1 MVLVAV
7 RAGDR
12 IDHDVIMGMGLV
24 QMGPDDDLIIIAE
37 QTPRKL
43 APDLMSLLRRDLA
56 GGKGLDEM
64 IAEDAAR
71 LAEFL
76 LGFPHDIKGGFSRL
90 AVQGGYK
97 ADRAGFH
104 KICRITD
111 FLVQLCL
118 FSVDGV
124 LHAVV
129 QPCADGEYLGVCH
142 ITAAPR
148 CSRSFPAPP

>member
-1 MVLVAV
+1 
-7 RAGDR
+7 
-12 IDHDVIMGMGLV
+12 MG
-24 QMGPDDDLIIIAE
+24 
-37 QTPRKL
+37 
-43 APDLMSLLRRDLA
+43 LLRRHLT
-56 GGKGLDEM
+56 GGKGLNEV

-90 AVQGGYK
+90 AVQSGYK

-118 FSVDGV
+118 FSVDGIFHSV
-124 LHAVV
+124 I
-129 QPCADGEYLGVCH
+129 QPCTNGKNFRVRH
-142 ITAAPR
+142 IKAAP
-148 CSRSFPAPP
+148 

>member
-1 MVLVAV
+1 
-7 RAGDR
+7 
-12 IDHDVIMGMGLV
+12 
-24 QMGPDDDLIIIAE
+24 
-37 QTPRKL
+37 
-43 APDLMSLLRRDLA
+43 
-56 GGKGLDEM
+56 M

-90 AVQGGYK
+90 AVQSSYK
-97 ADRAGFH
+97 AHGIGFLWVSGV
-104 KICRITD
+104 D
-111 FLVQLCL
+111 DPLVQLGL
-118 FSVDGV
+118 FPIDGV

-142 ITAAPR
+142 VTAAPR

>member
-1 MVLVAV
+1 MAV

-24 QMGPDDDLIIIAE
+24 QMGPDDDLKIIAE
-37 QTPRKL
+37 QTPCKL
-43 APDLMSLLRRDLA
+43 TPDLMGLLRRHLA
-56 GGKGLDEM
+56 GGKGLNEV

-71 LAEFL
+71 LFVFL
-76 LGFPHDIKGGFSRL
+76 FRFLHGSKGGFGRP
-90 AVQGGYK
+90 AVQRGHK
-97 ADRAGFH
+97 AHGIGFL
-104 KICRITD
+104 RVSGVD
-111 FLVQLCL
+111 DPLVQLGL
-118 FSVDGV
+118 FPIDGV

-142 ITAAPR
+142 VTADPR